1 MTIRTATTQSEI
13 RPRKGA
19 QRRVYIELEEH
30 IARIVDRG
38 ARDLG
43 ETRSGFIARLLQS
56 AFPGLC
62 SEIEATRR
70 LR

>member
-1 MTIRTATTQSEI
+1 MTSRSSVNQTAV

-43 ETRSGFIARLLQS
+43 ESRSSFIGRLLQ
-56 AFPGLC
+56 ATFPGLC
-62 SEIEATRR
+62 SEIEVTRQ